1 MHYIGSCQII
11 ITMATQ
17 TLVRHLKINEKMLI
31 YEVLS
36 INLLARY
43 ENNDQ
48 LNKVLHT
55 HFVIIAHHNFEPW
68 RWMP

>member
-1 MHYIGSCQII
+1 M
-11 ITMATQ
+11 TTQ
-17 TLVRHLKINEKMLI
+17 TLVRYLKINEKMLI

-55 HFVIIAHHNFEPW
+55 HFVIIAHHIFEPW
-68 RWMP
+68 R